1 MLLVLRLLKGCTMLL
16 RRLLLLLL
24 LRRLLLLLWQRELG
38 VQLLRLLLLLL
49 LLLHLLLLLL
59 RGLEGS
65 VQGHDA
71 AAVFNGARERPAG
84 GLGAAGRGDA
94 VAAAAGR
101 RLDLR
106 DPAAQLRLGYRLLRK
121 AAGRRRGGGGE
132 ADGWKEGRMEAD
144 GWMDGRKDGG
154 GERGCGEWGRE
165 RGEGDGRSVRSRENT

>member
-1 MLLVLRLLKGCTMLL
+1 MG
-16 RRLLLLLL
+16 
-24 LRRLLLLLWQRELG
+24 
-38 VQLLRLLLLLL
+38 LLLLL

-59 RGLEGS
+59 RGLEGG

-71 AAVFNGARERPAG
+71 AVGFDGARERAAAG
-84 GLGAAGRGDA
+84 GRGLGTAGRGDA